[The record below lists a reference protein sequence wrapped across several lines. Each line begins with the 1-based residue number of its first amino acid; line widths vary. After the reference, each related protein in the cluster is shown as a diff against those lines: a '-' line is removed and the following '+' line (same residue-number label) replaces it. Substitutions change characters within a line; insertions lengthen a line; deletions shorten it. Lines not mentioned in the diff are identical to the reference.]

1 MFSAGFISAL
11 RGFQEKHYPSVQD
24 RLRSCFAT
32 VASPGTTS
40 GICTTWTSLFIF
52 AYKELSK
59 LSETLMWKQRD
70 TAEASNLP
78 HPCQRGRI
86 SCNTVCDAA
95 AARGLS
101 TSSFTAHSARGQCY
115 HDLCGK
121 LSSFAA
127 TTRVLDAKRLLIW
140 SEEMG
145 TLHVFPSSTPMSS
158 PSSFRVIY
166 FLRHTLAATRNFF
179 ELY

>member
-1 MFSAGFISAL
+1 MFSAGSISAF

-24 RLRSCFAT
+24 RLCSCFAT
-32 VASPGTTS
+32 AASPGTTS
-40 GICTTWTSLFIF
+40 GICTPWPGLFIF

-86 SCNTVCDAA
+86 SCNTVWDAA
-95 AARGLS
+95 AARRLS
-101 TSSFTAHSARGQCY
+101 TSSLTAHSAQGQCS

-127 TTRVLDAKRLLIW
+127 TTRVLDVRCLLIW
-140 SEEMG
+140 SEERG
-145 TLHVFPSSTPMSS
+145 TLHVSPLSTPMSCS
-158 PSSFRVIY
+158 SSFR
-166 FLRHTLAATRNFF
+166 
-179 ELY
+179 ELFIF